1 MHGPKFYECG
11 RLKLVT
17 GETGCGK
24 SHVVKE
30 WLRRKPQN
38 GERVVVVGIP
48 EEYEE
53 FFWRPDVAVVSYRDA
68 ELDRYLRVSK
78 AVKLADVVV
87 LDMIPYALAG
97 DTVGHLLSSTKSQVI
112 LVCTEEPDDPA
123 LPLPSDLP
131 WEKRGSFSEFSG
143 IVLGDV

>member
-1 MHGPKFYECG
+1 MQGPEFYSCG

-30 WLRRKPQN
+30 WLRNKPQN
-38 GERVVVVGIP
+38 GGRVVVVGIP

-53 FFWRPDVAVVSYRDA
+53 FLWRPDVAVVSCRDA
-68 ELDRYLRVSK
+68 ELNRYLRVSE

-87 LDMIPYALAG
+87 LDMIPYALS
-97 DTVGHLLSSTKSQVI
+97 DVVLHLLTSTNCQVM
-112 LVCTEEPDDPA
+112 LVCTEGLDA
-123 LPLPSDLP
+123 LNMPLELQ
-131 WEKRGSFSEFSG
+131 WERKSSFSEF
-143 IVLGDV
+143 LGVA

>member
-1 MHGPKFYECG
+1 MQGAEFYECG

-30 WLRRKPQN
+30 WLRSKPQN

-53 FFWRPDVAVVSYRDA
+53 FFWRPDVVVVSCRDA
-68 ELDRYLRVSK
+68 ELNKYLRRSD

-87 LDMIPYALAG
+87 LDMIPYALSE
-97 DTVGHLLSSTKSQVI
+97 VVLRLLTNTNCRMI
-112 LVCTEEPDDPA
+112 LVCTEGPDA
-123 LPLPSDLP
+123 LNMPLELQ
-131 WEKRGSFSEFSG
+131 WERKSSFSEA
-143 IVLGDV
+143 